1 MPCLAGIGVDRAMNE
16 SVREA
21 GRHGYI
27 ACYAAEFEASG
38 PLDADAYAKVL
49 MPAFDFEGPAG
60 SADQTFAA
68 STELFFLP
76 DLTVS
81 WARITASRFTRT
93 IRTIAARGTDQVLVV
108 GYRSG
113 YFDMTVGGQTKRV
126 EAGEFAFIDLSQEVM
141 IEAPRV
147 DTISIA
153 ISRRKLEAMVPL
165 LDLAHGFV
173 RPRDTVSD
181 LLLGM
186 LEGIVAAGPNMA
198 VVDAR
203 GVAVAV
209 LQLVAA
215 SLEPLSRQGLET
227 SQGRRAVSP
236 VEIKAFIEQ
245 HLLEPALGPQT
256 LLDAFNVTRST
267 LYRMFEPLGGVSAY
281 ISQRK
286 LNHAFRQL
294 SDTQQT
300 RKRIS
305 KLATELG
312 FSHPSAFTRAF
323 KDAFGL
329 SPKDVQVLAEQSR
342 EQEVQLLVSPE
353 PLQYLRPITRD

>member
-1 MPCLAGIGVDRAMNE
+1 MP
-16 SVREA
+16 EA

-27 ACYAAEFEASG
+27 ACYAAEFAADG
-38 PLDADAYAKVL
+38 PLNADAYAKVL
-49 MPAFDFEGPAG
+49 MPAFDFETPAFASG
-60 SADQTFAA
+60 QAFAA

-113 YFDMTVGGQTKRV
+113 YFDMTAGGQTKRV
-126 EAGEFAFIDLSQEVM
+126 EAGELAFIDLSQEAT
-141 IEAPRV
+141 IEAPLV

-165 LDLAHGFV
+165 LDIAHGFV

-181 LLLGM
+181 LLLRM
-186 LEGIVAAGPNMA
+186 LEGIAAAGPNIA

-203 GVAVAV
+203 GISGAL
-209 LQLVAA
+209 LQLVATC
-215 SLEPLSRQGLET
+215 LEPLSRQGVET

-236 VEIKAFIEQ
+236 VAIKAFIEQ
-245 HLLEPALGPQT
+245 HLFEPSLGPQA
-256 LLDAFNVTRST
+256 LLDSFNVTRST
-267 LYRMFEPLGGVSAY
+267 LYRMFEPPGGVSAY

-286 LNHAFRQL
+286 LNYAFRQL
-294 SDTQQT
+294 SDTLQP
-300 RKRIS
+300 RLRIS
-305 KLATELG
+305 KLAIELG

-323 KDAFGL
+323 KESFGL
-329 SPKDVQVLAEQSR
+329 SPKDVQDLAEQSR
-342 EQEVQLLVSPE
+342 EQEVQLLTSPE
-353 PLQYLRPITRD
+353 PLQNLRPISRD